1 VGEEQKHICVAR
13 ASNNERDCDAWSLL
27 LLAAT
32 VRSYAHMPL
41 GISDRNN
48 TQNFRLFCSVRY
60 SKGNEQQ
67 AGLWSR
73 NSNFRLLGSR
83 SRHLNCWLWLRLQH
97 LEDFG
102 SKLKSIVLYLYNSLA
117 QQTISV
123 GLETKFQAPA
133 PSPSSKSFWLH
144 LQPSKISWTPV
155 PQPWQQTPHFT
166 SVAILS
172 WQPSSKELLVRAVA
186 CSVMQNVNFR
196 HWRNPVA
203 QNIQAE
209 PTLNK
214 VFQLLQAVEPRLA
227 QVESIDWIYVSLLSK
242 QP

>member
-1 VGEEQKHICVAR
+1 VGEEQQYTCVTR
-13 ASNNERDCDAWSLL
+13 ASKNGRDCDAWSLL

-41 GISDRNN
+41 EISDRNN
-48 TQNFRLFCSVRY
+48 TQNSRLFYSVRY

-73 NSNFRLLGSR
+73 NSNFSLLGSR
-83 SRHLNCWLWLRLQH
+83 SRHLNCWLCLWLQH

-144 LQPSKISWTPV
+144 LQPSKISWAPV
-155 PQPWQQTPHFT
+155 PQPWQQAPHFT
-166 SVAILS
+166 CVAMLS

-186 CSVMQNVNFR
+186 CSVMEKVNFR
-196 HWRNPVA
+196 HSRNPIA
-203 QNIQAE
+203 QNTQTE
-209 PTLNK
+209 PTLHE
-214 VFQLLQAVEPRLA
+214 VFHLLQSVERRLA
-227 QVESIDWIYVSLLSK
+227 QVESVDWIYVSLLSK
-242 QP
+242 QA